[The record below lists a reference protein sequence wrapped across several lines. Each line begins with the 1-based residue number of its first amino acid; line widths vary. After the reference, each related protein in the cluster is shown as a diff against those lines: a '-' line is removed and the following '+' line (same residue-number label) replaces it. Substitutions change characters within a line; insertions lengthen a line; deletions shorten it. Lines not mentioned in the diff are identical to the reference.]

1 MDFWLL
7 FFFFFFDQTLASQFI
22 IQTWCHDV
30 IMTATAVFATTSH
43 PVYMH
48 FTALRNGNIIFF
60 FSQSFCERASE
71 IFFFLKKTPLVR
83 LWIITNEKR
92 EYYTIKAMNLCF
104 VLMFLFYY
112 FDDNTSGGYNSW
124 ALLNHYILF
133 QPISEPFYSS
143 DSWISESNKFWFIIL
158 KSQKK
163 GKPTRETNVWF
174 PS

>member
-1 MDFWLL
+1 MP
-7 FFFFFFDQTLASQFI
+7 
-22 IQTWCHDV
+22 WCYHDSYCCLCHYV
-30 IMTATAVFATTSH
+30 SSSIYAFYS
-43 PVYMH
+43 PKKWKY
-48 FTALRNGNIIFF
+48 NFF